1 MTVMFRSNGIVP
13 SFLIGEHFYTPQY
26 SLPARKSAPQ
36 SKMNHRYSEK
46 YLKPTL
52 LNKSGSNQEVHADLL
67 LKLWKFKKQI
77 HEESLIWPTV
87 I

>member
-1 MTVMFRSNGIVP
+1 MFRSNGIVP

-52 LNKSGSNQEVHADLL
+52 LKSRVYYTPSEFDNRVGIDNGKGSKNHYFPSIVY
-67 LKLWKFKKQI
+67 
-77 HEESLIWPTV
+77 
-87 I
+87 